1 MLREGLPLPDAAGG
15 NLLSRGLDAHKGID
29 AYVSLCMTMNH
40 PLKYL
45 AQKAGRLPDPRYL
58 AIASDV
64 LKRDGVRIALGVAN
78 ATEVEILPLADALAH
93 GKVDVEVLYLRTDWK
108 DPVVQQRLQIV
119 KKWEILVP
127 DHVPCDLIVRVM

>member
-1 MLREGLPLPDAAGG
+1 MAASVFVSYSHESEEHKAWVLQLATRLRHNG
-15 NLLSRGLDAHKGID
+15 
-29 AYVSLCMTMNH
+29 
-40 PLKYL
+40 
-45 AQKAGRLPDPRYL
+45 
-58 AIASDV
+58 IASDV